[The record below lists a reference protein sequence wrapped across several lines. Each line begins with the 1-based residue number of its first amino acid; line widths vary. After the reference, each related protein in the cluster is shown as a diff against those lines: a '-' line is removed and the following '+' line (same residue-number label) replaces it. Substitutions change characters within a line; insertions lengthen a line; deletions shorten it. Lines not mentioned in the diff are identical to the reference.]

1 MSNRVSI
8 DPEEGT
14 VTGIRKLHD
23 SGNSTVLTIPQEVLD
38 AVGMESGDQVTI
50 TAEVQG
56 DTITVEQVSEDD
68 E

>member
-23 SGNSTVLTIPQEVLD
+23 SGNSTVLTIPQEILD
-38 AVGMESGDQVTI
+38 AVGMESGEQVTI
-50 TAEVQG
+50 TAAVQG
-56 DTITVEQVSEDD
+56 DTITVKQVPD
-68 E
+68 ESD